1 MSKNVI
7 KQAEKNPARENITA
21 YVTKYALTTGILEVE
36 GVVCHS
42 TSSAMFQWKTD
53 GFSNTAHGKDW
64 HRTREQAL
72 ARAEEMRQKKIASLK
87 KKIEQLEKL
96 KF

>member
-1 MSKNVI
+1 M
-7 KQAEKNPARENITA
+7 TA
-21 YVTKYALTTGILEVE
+21 YVTKYALTIGILEVE
-36 GVVCHS
+36 GVVCHG
-42 TSSAMFQWKTD
+42 TSSTMFEWKTD
-53 GFSNTAHGKDW
+53 GHANTAHGKDW